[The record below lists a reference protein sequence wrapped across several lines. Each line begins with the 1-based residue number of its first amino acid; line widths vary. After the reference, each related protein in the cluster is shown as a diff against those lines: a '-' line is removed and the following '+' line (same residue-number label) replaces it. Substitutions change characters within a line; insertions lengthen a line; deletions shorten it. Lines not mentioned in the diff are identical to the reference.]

1 MSEGLKPCPFCGGE
15 ARQHAAFAR
24 GASDMVGVYVECD
37 GCGACSKTAWG
48 EGAQERSAAAWN
60 RRAERTCRI
69 EVDVEEVET
78 DLGMMEVREYWCSE
92 CYGRMADDDDYCPSC
107 GARVMSE

>member
-1 MSEGLKPCPFCGGE
+1 MSEELKPCPFCGGE

-37 GCGACSKTAWG
+37 GCGACSNTSWG

-60 RRAERTCRI
+60 SRAGREWRWTNER
-69 EVDVEEVET
+69 
-78 DLGMMEVREYWCSE
+78 
-92 CYGRMADDDDYCPSC
+92 
-107 GARVMSE
+107 